1 MIYVLRHVI
10 RVRNHIA
17 ASVDEK
23 GVRREVP
30 NEHISFVT
38 YIGTLMLK
46 EWQDSSLTYDVQAT
60 TSHHVLNKFIM
71 HLIK

>member
-1 MIYVLRHVI
+1 MVYVLGHVI
-10 RVRNHIA
+10 RAWNHIT

-23 GVRREVP
+23 GVRRERYQISCDKS
-30 NEHISFVT
+30 EHIMS
-38 YIGTLMLK
+38 K

>member
-1 MIYVLRHVI
+1 MVYVLRHVI
-10 RVRNHIA
+10 RVRNHVA

-30 NEHISFVT
+30 NEHIFCEI

-46 EWQDSSLTYDVQAT
+46 EWQDSSYGSLC
-60 TSHHVLNKFIM
+60 L
-71 HLIK
+71 LILVYNAFD